1 MNICGAQESILTH
14 QLQETIHITSLLYI
28 PLCYIIFV
36 ICALLAYFLHFR
48 IYARLC
54 ISESNCKVKHMS
66 ETLVVSSRGQITLP
80 ATLRKRLGIRSG
92 DVVILEERGNEVV
105 LKPGIVLEVQHY
117 SDEQIAEW
125 DAEDKL
131 SDQERSQ
138 LVGMLA
144 TAKK

>member
-1 MNICGAQESILTH
+1 
-14 QLQETIHITSLLYI
+14 
-28 PLCYIIFV
+28 
-36 ICALLAYFLHFR
+36 
-48 IYARLC
+48 
-54 ISESNCKVKHMS
+54 MS

-105 LKPGIVLEVQHY
+105 LKPAIVLEVQHY